1 MRTDARQNPFILD
14 DANARLRRIAGVE
27 DRIMGIHV
35 WGLRSQHAPILPEDQ
50 KENRQNLVAF
60 CLDST
65 NLLIEL
71 AHTKKHGLKDSK
83 RRGRQTGLPNLTLS
97 WPRLS
102 IKMQL

>member
-1 MRTDARQNPFILD
+1 MSNVCD
-14 DANARLRRIAGVE
+14 GVALMKFKP
-27 DRIMGIHV
+27 RKT
-35 WGLRSQHAPILPEDQ
+35 
-50 KENRQNLVAF
+50 KEKNRQNLVAF